1 MNEKMRDSLYREIQS
16 FFSSSTVLIVGS
28 GLSCAEGLPGMWD
41 LAVELIKKVPEELQ
55 VENQNQWDYIKNDLL
70 NKNGLVKE
78 SANLEATLLKYPP
91 SEDRKSTRLNSSHV
105 SISYAVFCLKN

>member
-91 SEDRKSTRLNSSHV
+91 SDELEEGRKKW
-105 SISYAVFCLKN
+105 LKGI